1 MYVFREQRFSTE
13 YVGFLSALFFGLSI
27 SPSVRPSGQMLL
39 PRYFMNALSSLDKT
53 YSEYSVAP
61 TDDLLRFW
69 RSNVKVTA
77 GCRVGEGVHADAG
90 ASKSIFYSF

>member
-53 YSEYSVAP
+53 YSEHSLAP
-61 TDDLLRFW
+61 IDDLTRFW
-69 RSNVKVTA
+69 TGGLRSRSQQAVEVEK
-77 GCRVGEGVHADAG
+77 
-90 ASKSIFYSF
+90 ASTPTL